1 MPMPAVLGTVAQQ
14 GQSGGGGG
22 GGGSSAPTSVS
33 IATSSSGNYNNAVT
47 AEETSVAFALMAFDG
62 SGFSSNSDEVDVDL
76 TELDQAFSGLS
87 GQATIR
93 VKGYIRAT
101 GATSFAWDIA
111 THLSTSLSAGTASV
125 SGTAST
131 SQDATGTLG
140 IVKNGILTFGGGR
153 GGIIYPSD
161 GDVLAFVI
169 SASATNSN
177 GTTNANS
184 QVITYNFTN

>member
-1 MPMPAVLGTVAQQ
+1 MPMPAVLGTIAQQ
-14 GQSGGGGG
+14 GQSGGGG

-33 IATSSSGNYNNAVT
+33 IATSSSGNYNNAVLVEDV
-47 AEETSVAFALMAFDG
+47 AVAFVGMAFDG
-62 SGFSSNSDEVDVDL
+62 SGFSSNSDEIDVDL

-111 THLSTSLSAGTASV
+111 THLTTSLTAGTASV

-131 SQDATGTLG
+131 SQDATGTSG

-153 GGIIYPSD
+153 GGIIYPSS
-161 GDVLAFVI
+161 GDVLAFVV

-184 QVITYNFTN
+184 QVFTYNFTN